1 MMADYVESLSNEQ
14 IDNALRVIGNLK
26 LAGKSLNPVQMKYAI
41 EVANKAANMG
51 ISPDLAVA
59 MAYHESIGSFD
70 PSLVGKDGE
79 IGIMQVM
86 PTTAE
91 GMGFNPKEL
100 KKNPDQQ
107 IDAGLRYL
115 KQQLDAHEND
125 PHLALIAYNK
135 GADHPFFKGGKLPD
149 VTKQYL
155 DHVESMGGFGAPA
168 QAVESNPIETPVES
182 EKVSSE
188 ISQEDQLSP
197 QQELD
202 PDLQRN
208 FVPRVSSPPP
218 TPSGIATPAEIGE
231 RLEAGLLGGLTGLGV
246 SGVIG
251 SRGILNKAGEVL
263 GRGLTQGSQQA
274 GALQA
279 VAPPTTPPGV
289 LGETAPAG
297 TIETAPQNQF
307 ERSIQGAVN
316 EQGTT
321 GRQRQNVYNTETGRQ
336 AAQRRNVQNVFTRNT
351 WNATP
356 QGVLF
361 PEQNA
366 YTGPRG
372 PQGEIGGGK
381 PPPVEPI
388 PSVEPTV
395 PKAGSLER
403 VTGILQSLINNPITR
418 YASKLRILT
427 PPLAL
432 AGAGERAAEVA
443 QELRNPNPDY
453 TSALLKGGS
462 AAGMA
467 LTPFAPEIG
476 LPLTGLSEGALYLR
490 GNSPKGTFSY
500 ENPTGQTPR

>member
-59 MAYHESIGSFD
+59 MAYHESMGSFD
-70 PSLVGKDGE
+70 PSLIGNDGE

-168 QAVESNPIETPVES
+168 QAVESNSTETPVGS
-182 EKVSSE
+182 EKVFSE
-188 ISQEDQLSP
+188 ISQEDQPSL

-208 FVPRVSSPPP
+208 FVPRVSPRTPN
-218 TPSGIATPAEIGE
+218 PSGIATPAEIGE
-231 RLEAGLLGGLTGLGV
+231 RLQAGLLGGLTGLGI

-251 SRGILNKAGEVL
+251 GRGILNKAGEVF
-263 GRGLTQGSQQA
+263 GKGLVQGSQQA
-274 GALQA
+274 SALQA
-279 VAPPTTPPGV
+279 AAPAENPPGI
-289 LGETAPAG
+289 LGGDASAAATETTNRGRMPRNYGVAAG
-297 TIETAPQNQF
+297 LSDVEAAQAVDMTKNPGGVHDLLKQKRDALSKISGLGFGRTMAEDPT
-307 ERSIQGAVN
+307 RSSLILPRTMATKPPEPPIPTQPPEPPKAQGA
-316 EQGTT
+316 
-321 GRQRQNVYNTETGRQ
+321 
-336 AAQRRNVQNVFTRNT
+336 
-351 WNATP
+351 
-356 QGVLF
+356 
-361 PEQNA
+361 
-366 YTGPRG
+366 
-372 PQGEIGGGK
+372 
-381 PPPVEPI
+381 
-388 PSVEPTV
+388 
-395 PKAGSLER
+395 LER

-418 YASKLRILT
+418 YASKLRVLT

-467 LTPFAPEIG
+467 LTPFAPEVG

-500 ENPTGQTPR
+500 KNPTGQEPR